1 MNNLFQALPAILRQS
16 GADEQVRE
24 QMVFAV
30 WRKVAG
36 EAVAQASAPVRLNHQ
51 TLRIAVLDQS
61 WKTQLEKIGP
71 EYLARINR
79 LLGGQVVTFIE
90 FQVDRAAVRQAHPD
104 EPPAFAFQ
112 HTDEIM
118 NELQAAAE
126 KIKDEDL
133 REAFLH
139 AAARSLERKEEKDS
153 HSR

>member
-1 MNNLFQALPAILRQS
+1 MNNLFQALPVILRQS

-24 QMVFAV
+24 QLAFAV

-36 EAVAQASAPVRLNHQ
+36 EAVAQVSAPVHLDRH
-51 TLRIAVLDQS
+51 TLRVAVLDQT
-61 WKTQLEKIGP
+61 WKTQLEKIAR
-71 EYLARINR
+71 EYLARMNR
-79 LLGGQVVTFIE
+79 ITGEKIVKAIE
-90 FQVDRAAVRQAHPD
+90 FQVDREAVGQAHPA
-104 EPPAFAFQ
+104 EPPSFAFH

-118 NELQAAAE
+118 DQLHAAAE
-126 KIKDEDL
+126 KIKDEQL